1 MQFPSVPA
9 SNKEGR
15 SLDLEDLCEAMFI
28 EGSRTLGF
36 DFTDEIPLAAQGQ
49 IMKAAAQL
57 AERLGNMNQHS
68 GKRRKFVGIW
78 KLISSS
84 PRLTIGLQY
93 ASLRS

>member
-1 MQFPSVPA
+1 MAMQFPSVPA

-15 SLDLEDLCEAMFI
+15 SPDLGDLCEAMFI

-57 AERLGNMNQHS
+57 AERVGNM
-68 GKRRKFVGIW
+68 
-78 KLISSS
+78 ISIQASAGNSS
-84 PRLTIGLQY
+84 EFGN
-93 ASLRS
+93 